1 MKKHGTYEEI
11 SYIAKDFH
19 SLIFGATG
27 SGKTRTLVLQSI
39 IFTALAGEGIV
50 VNDPKGEIYYYTH
63 RVLESLGYE
72 VIVMDLQNPEKSCGK
87 NLLQPIIDAVNE
99 KKTDKA
105 QRATW
110 DLIEMLVPKSDKGEP
125 IWTNGEKAIIGACVL
140 AVVCDNTD
148 KPQYQNLT
156 NVYYFLANMVK
167 PGADNKTPLESYIA
181 KLDDTHPAKSLL
193 GITDVAPSRTRAS
206 FYTSALTT
214 LRLFA
219 TNDIAS
225 VTGTSDFDFTTIAQK
240 KQAIFYILPDQKTSY
255 YPIVTLLVN
264 QQYELLVDYAKD
276 HGNRLPIRVNF
287 FLDEFG
293 NFTPISDIQA
303 KLTVARGYGIRFN
316 LFIQDMAQ
324 LEDKYDK
331 NVANIIMG
339 NCTVWVYLAAAGK
352 ETNELISSKLGK
364 YTTLKYSSSGNKAR
378 YSNPSSGFS
387 SQLEGRE
394 LLTADELA
402 RFSRPYQLVMVLG
415 EYPAVMV
422 SYDLHKWQ
430 FNRFMGLGNESHN
443 KQYIQ
448 IVTDSR
454 QDKRNTNAK
463 IPLWEV
469 WKEQTPQA
477 PQETEYNYLLR
488 RKEAKENNEKSETYD
503 ITKNAFYIAE
513 DEVID
518 KGEDLFRRKE

>member
-1 MKKHGTYEEI
+1 MLNVKVTRLQPVVSQNANKLRAIADIEI
-11 SYIAKDFH
+11 GNGLMIYGLLYKLNKDNEFYVQMPQHMGRDGDYH
-19 SLIFGATG
+19 STVEPLSKEFAARIK
-27 SGKTRTLVLQSI
+27 S
-39 IFTALAGEGIV
+39 
-50 VNDPKGEIYYYTH
+50 
-63 RVLESLGYE
+63 E
-72 VIVMDLQNPEKSCGK
+72 VEKANIEGK
-87 NLLQPIIDAVNE
+87 NYTPTSE
-99 KKTDKA
+99 
-105 QRATW
+105 
-110 DLIEMLVPKSDKGEP
+110 ESEP
-125 IWTNGEKAIIGACVL
+125 
-140 AVVCDNTD
+140 
-148 KPQYQNLT
+148 
-156 NVYYFLANMVK
+156 
-167 PGADNKTPLESYIA
+167 
-181 KLDDTHPAKSLL
+181 
-193 GITDVAPSRTRAS
+193 
-206 FYTSALTT
+206 
-214 LRLFA
+214 LR
-219 TNDIAS
+219 
-225 VTGTSDFDFTTIAQK
+225 FT
-240 KQAIFYILPDQKTSY
+240 F
-255 YPIVTLLVN
+255 N
-264 QQYELLVDYAKD
+264 ELLVDYAKE

-402 RFSRPYQLVMVLG
+402 RFARPYQLVMVLG

-454 QDKRNTNAK
+454 PDKRNTNAK
-463 IPLWEV
+463 IPLWEI
-469 WKEQTPQA
+469 WKEQT

-488 RKEAKENNEKSETYD
+488 RKEVQENNEKSETYD
-503 ITKNAFYIAE
+503 ITKNAFYITE
-513 DEVID
+513 DEVIN
-518 KGEDLFRRKE
+518 KGQDLFRRKEQ